1 MLMGMKIRQNAPSR
15 AYMTAAYN
23 ATIPENRPVTIERDG
38 MQVITAE
45 TVSSTTGRAECF
57 KKIRRDY
64 ELLGK
69 PKIEGWCIVIDR
81 GGYIYPADR
90 HVYAIKLYLS
100 SL

>member
-1 MLMGMKIRQNAPSR
+1 MLYLGAMKIREKAPSR

-23 ATIPENRPVTIERDG
+23 ATVPENRPVTIERDG
-38 MQVITAE
+38 MQVITAK
-45 TVSSTTGRAECF
+45 TIGSATTCL

-69 PKIEGWCIVIDR
+69 PKIEGWCIITDPYVC
-81 GGYIYPADR
+81 
-90 HVYAIKLYLS
+90 AIKLYLS

>member
-1 MLMGMKIRQNAPSR
+1 MPKPELIMKIREKAPSR

-23 ATIPENRPVTIERDG
+23 ATVHENRPVTIELDG
-38 MQVITAE
+38 MQVITAK
-45 TVSSTTGRAECF
+45 TIGSTTTCF

-69 PKIEGWCIVIDR
+69 PKIEGWCIIIDP
-81 GGYIYPADR
+81 Y
-90 HVYAIKLYLS
+90 VCAIKLYLS